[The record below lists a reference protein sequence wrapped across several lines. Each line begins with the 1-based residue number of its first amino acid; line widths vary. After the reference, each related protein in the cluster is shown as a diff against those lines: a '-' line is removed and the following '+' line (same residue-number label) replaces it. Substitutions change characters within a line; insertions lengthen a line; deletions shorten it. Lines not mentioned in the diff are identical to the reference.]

1 MTFDQLDFT
10 TYCIGALSE
19 KLNLSQPVIFRMLKD
34 SDILGSYIV
43 PGYDVLHSYGS
54 DYITDDLVSLMRERG
69 LIK

>member
-69 LIK
+69 VIK

>member
-19 KLNLSQPVIFRMLKD
+19 RLKLSQPTVFRMLKD

-43 PGYDVLHSYGS
+43 PGYEVLHTYSPE
-54 DYITDDLVSLMRERG
+54 YIADDLVSLMKERG
-69 LIK
+69 AIQ